1 MVSYKTRTQHN
12 FTLILIPIYYLY
24 NSPVTI
30 MLVSR
35 INAGDVQADESRLL
49 KPKSSPPVLGKRL
62 GTTRQPLRNSRTSPS
77 KSLVLSSHIFKGTRM
92 RCQSV
97 CEFPPTSI
105 GSLVRS
111 FTAISPSR
119 TQQYTTNAWPHALMV
134 LRSILQTG
142 IGRAKYQARKRTCAI
157 LKW

>member
-35 INAGDVQADESRLL
+35 INAGDIHADKSRLKRAL
-49 KPKSSPPVLGKRL
+49 SPPILGKRL
-62 GTTRQPLRNSRTSPS
+62 GTTRQPLRNSRTSPL
-77 KSLVLSSHIFKGTRM
+77 KSLVPSSHIFKGTRM

-111 FTAISPSR
+111 FTATSPSR

-142 IGRAKYQARKRTCAI
+142 IGGGKYQARKRTCAI